1 MRFYLKK
8 TVGIGTLTAFEILE
22 GVSPQTPVNKLV
34 ETRLVELARRTFIA
48 VAVAEPSLTEEE

>member
-8 TVGIGTLTAFEILE
+8 TVGIGTLTAFDIFAGLN
-22 GVSPQTPVNKLV
+22 PQTPVYTLV
-34 ETRLVELARRTFIA
+34 ETRFVELARRTCMA